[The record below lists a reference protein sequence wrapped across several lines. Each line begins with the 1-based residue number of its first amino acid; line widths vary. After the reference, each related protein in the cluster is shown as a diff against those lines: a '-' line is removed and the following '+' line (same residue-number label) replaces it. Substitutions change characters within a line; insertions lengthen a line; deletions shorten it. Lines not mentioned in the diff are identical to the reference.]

1 MGVEVRRA
9 TRLYGSPM
17 LRAAA
22 SAPRALRAGPG
33 LRRLPRPPPPC
44 GLSCRGASSSS
55 GDAASTEEPELMM
68 ASLGGLRVVDLNR
81 PK

>member
-1 MGVEVRRA
+1 
-9 TRLYGSPM
+9 M

-22 SAPRALRAGPG
+22 SAPRALRAAPG
-33 LRRLPRPPPPC
+33 LALRRLPRPPPPC
-44 GLSCRGASSSS
+44 LSCRGASSSS